1 MVKNLPGHSQIISPP
16 MSLTIF
22 ILRVRMT
29 AMVIFIRLEELVP
42 IIFKKYFGS
51 CAPFEKIEIHIYE
64 FQKTEKKSGFSQ

>member
-42 IIFKKYFGS
+42 IIFLKYFL
-51 CAPFEKIEIHIYE
+51 APVRHLKNIEIHIYE
-64 FQKTEKKSGFSQ
+64 FQKN